1 MAQYDDDNKL
11 IPTAHGSD
19 GNVTSYEKRIDRF
32 FVPNSGYIKE
42 STKSGD
48 EATLQ
53 TWKESITL
61 KIEGEQ

>member
-1 MAQYDDDNKL
+1 M

-19 GNVTSYEKRIDRF
+19 GNVTSYEKRVERC

-53 TWKESITL
+53 NWKESITL
-61 KIEGEQ
+61 KIEEEQ

>member
-1 MAQYDDDNKL
+1 MIA
-11 IPTAHGSD
+11 TATDSE
-19 GNVTSYEKRIDRF
+19 GNTTSYEKRIDRY

-42 STKSGD
+42 SAKAGD

-61 KIEGEQ
+61 KIEGEE